1 MALSMEFPRIWTE
14 VSPKSTLVVERLD
27 ERRHLL
33 MVHKSAPAH
42 SIKSRVVPKS
52 ALARERVNDQ
62 SPAEKLGQ
70 LVAGLYILL
79 VAKIMRK
86 VHKKKEFRREFQVKE
101 VPIDKANVTVM
112 CTLCGDLV
120 LL

>member
-1 MALSMEFPRIWTE
+1 M
-14 VSPKSTLVVERLD
+14 VSAHASGNESSD
-27 ERRHLL
+27 EEAVIGNSWQRSELTG
-33 MVHKSAPAH
+33 
-42 SIKSRVVPKS
+42 
-52 ALARERVNDQ
+52 VNDQ